1 MFSEMFDFTLN
12 LYHHLVGFFNEFYRM
27 LMLTFDFGALGSFTL
42 LDVIFT
48 VFLSTVIVRI
58 TLSVLP

>member
-12 LYHHLVGFFNEFYRM
+12 VYRHLVSFFNEFYRM
-27 LMLTFDFGALGSFTL
+27 LMLTFDFGELGSFTL

-58 TLSVLP
+58 TLSVIP

>member
-1 MFSEMFDFTLN
+1 MYSELFDFTLN
-12 LYHHLVGFFNEFYRM
+12 VYHHLVAFFQEFYRM
-27 LMLTFDFGALGSFTL
+27 LMLTFDFGQLGSFTL

-58 TLSVLP
+58 TLSVIP